1 MSREMRN
8 SYATS
13 QTPGPGNYNENSE
26 NVKGKDPSWSL
37 SKSARDQMSKSSMV
51 GPGSY
56 DYDKNYKNLVSTYK
70 GYNFGQDKK
79 IKYDINNVPGPG

>member
-1 MSREMRN
+1 
-8 SYATS
+8 
-13 QTPGPGNYNENSE
+13 
-26 NVKGKDPSWSL
+26 
-37 SKSARDQMSKSSMV
+37 MSKSSMV